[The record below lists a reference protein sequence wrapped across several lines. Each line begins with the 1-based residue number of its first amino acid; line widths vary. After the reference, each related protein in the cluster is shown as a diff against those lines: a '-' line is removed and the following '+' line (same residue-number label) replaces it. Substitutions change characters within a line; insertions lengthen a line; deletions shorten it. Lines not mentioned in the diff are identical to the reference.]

1 MCIAHMQKTT
11 LFHGCHPLWALLHLW
26 RERLEA
32 GTSDLRPASCKDV
45 RAKSVKSLYLA
56 EFDVAEGYAVP
67 CVLMDDKVYQTVLE
81 VSTVQFFGR
90 KNSNYKV
97 VKDMCV
103 PFI

>member
-1 MCIAHMQKTT
+1 MCIAHMQKRT

-26 RERLEA
+26 RKRPEP
-32 GTSDLRPASCKDV
+32 GTSDSRQASRKDAH
-45 RAKSVKSLYLA
+45 AKSVKGWHLA

-81 VSTVQFFGR
+81 VSTVQFFGF

-97 VKDMCV
+97 VKDMCA